1 MKFSSRDHPFPNPVT
16 RKPGLFFCDLRHR
29 YGPSQGEGVF
39 KEGIFFPIKKVQE
52 RSRWLKSS
60 KAPIQEM
67 NYLEATK
74 RFLPGDSK

>member
-1 MKFSSRDHPFPNPVT
+1 MDDLKAREFSRRV
-16 RKPGLFFCDLRHR
+16 
-29 YGPSQGEGVF
+29 
-39 KEGIFFPIKKVQE
+39 FFPFKKVQE

-74 RFLPGDSK
+74 RFLGGGFANIFGIFTPNVEGN